1 VASNASACRRDAQLR
16 ARQNPTNIA
25 VTRAP
30 LCAGKQNLNHYFIG
44 AEHTMNQISVE
55 TSVVETETNQV
66 QTLAVAQADALIEL
80 SSAQLFLVGGGCG
93 VVVLF

>member
-1 VASNASACRRDAQLR
+1 
-16 ARQNPTNIA
+16 
-25 VTRAP
+25 
-30 LCAGKQNLNHYFIG
+30 
-44 AEHTMNQISVE
+44 MNQISVE